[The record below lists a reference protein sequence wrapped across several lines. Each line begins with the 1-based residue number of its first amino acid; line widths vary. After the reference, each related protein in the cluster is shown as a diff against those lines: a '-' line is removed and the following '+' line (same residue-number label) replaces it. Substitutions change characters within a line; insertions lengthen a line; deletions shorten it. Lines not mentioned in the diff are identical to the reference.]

1 MWTETEVSLIV
12 AELIRDLAPGD
23 LATVLDDRGKVSA
36 QARLVDDCGF
46 HSLALMELAMSLEDE
61 FDLPTIDESIACAI
75 QTVGD
80 VRAHVLNELSEAGQ
94 LSDRD
99 GIRSAVE

>member
-1 MWTETEVSLIV
+1 MWTESEVSRIV
-12 AELIRDLAPGD
+12 AALVTDLAPGD
-23 LATVLDDRGKVSA
+23 LTALPDVDGRLSEH
-36 QARLVDDCGF
+36 ARLGDDCGF

-61 FDLPTIDESIACAI
+61 FGLPTIDEAVARSI

-80 VRAHVLNELSEAGQ
+80 VRAHVLSELSLADQ

-99 GIRSAVE
+99 GVRSAVE